1 MMLKMLVFSATHHFI
16 DLCASKVRYYREG
29 EGGGGGGSQAVNIYP
44 QNSQT
49 FLTLRVVVSPGRTLI
64 HEGKETTARNRL
76 LL

>member
-1 MMLKMLVFSATHHFI
+1 MLKMLVFSATHHFI

-29 EGGGGGGSQAVNIYP
+29 GGGEGSQAVNIYP

>member
-1 MMLKMLVFSATHHFI
+1 MLKMLVFSATHHFI
-16 DLCASKVRYYREG
+16 DLCASKVRYYRE
-29 EGGGGGGSQAVNIYP
+29 GGGGGSQAVNIYP

>member
-1 MMLKMLVFSATHHFI
+1 MLKMLVFSATHHFI
-16 DLCASKVRYYREG
+16 DLCASKGRYYREG
-29 EGGGGGGSQAVNIYP
+29 GAGSQAVNIYP

>member
-1 MMLKMLVFSATHHFI
+1 MLKMLVFSATHHFI
-16 DLCASKVRYYREG
+16 DLGTPKVRYYRE
-29 EGGGGGGSQAVNIYP
+29 GGGSQAVNIYP
-44 QNSQT
+44 QNSQP

>member
-1 MMLKMLVFSATHHFI
+1 MLKMLVFSATHHFI

-29 EGGGGGGSQAVNIYP
+29 GGEGGSQAVNIYP

>member
-16 DLCASKVRYYREG
+16 DLCASKGRYYREG
-29 EGGGGGGSQAVNIYP
+29 DGGGAGSQAVNIYP